1 MFAMAQWA
9 SPLMFLGP
17 IGWPEIVVIVIV
29 ALILFGGKK
38 LPELARGVGKGM
50 REFKRELRGLQEDI
64 ETEPDEPE
72 PPRRKKRRPP
82 EAQANEEADYAADLD
97 EGNGEDYAY
106 EQEGG
111 APEAPAEQAPADKQ
125 ADKEA

>member
-50 REFKRELRGLQEDI
+50 REFKRELRGLQEDV
-64 ETEPDEPE
+64 ELEPDEPE
-72 PPRRKKRRPP
+72 LPRPKKRRPP
-82 EAQANEEADYAADLD
+82 EARAEEDYTADLD
-97 EGNGEDYAY
+97 EDYGEDYAH
-106 EQEGG
+106 EQEGEEPDAQG
-111 APEAPAEQAPADKQ
+111 EQAPADKQ
-125 ADKEA
+125 GDKPA